1 MKSAHEI
8 LNAHLEAKKAK
19 NPRFSLRMVA
29 KKLDISPAYLS
40 KILSGKKPL
49 PLPRARALAALLELD
64 ALALRQLERAVVA
77 KKVNAP
83 AAEAN
88 ASFRLEEAGASLP
101 SESFSVTQS
110 FGALDHW
117 YYLPILEFVTCAD
130 FTPDRIANRLGLR
143 REVADRAWARLV
155 AEGLVAQE
163 NNQWKK
169 VTRKLRFPA
178 ARIDPRIQKHHLKM
192 LDKAAEE
199 LTYRKTAEDFARRMI
214 LGASV
219 ATNEES
225 FLEAKRYLEESLFK
239 AAEMLARGRG
249 DRVYYLGMQLFPL
262 SRVNEPDAP

>member
-1 MKSAHEI
+1 MKPAHEI
-8 LNAHLEAKKAK
+8 LNSHLEAKKAK

-49 PLPRARALAALLELD
+49 PLARARALAALLELD

-83 AAEAN
+83 ATEAN
-88 ASFRLEEAGASLP
+88 ASFRLEEAALP
-101 SESFSVTQS
+101 SESFAVSQS
-110 FGALDHW
+110 FGALDNW
-117 YYLPILEFVTCAD
+117 YYLPILEFVTCTD
-130 FTPDRIANRLGLR
+130 FAPELIAQRLGLQPA
-143 REVADRAWARLV
+143 VAERAWDKLL
-155 AEGLVAQE
+155 AEGFVVHEDGRWTKVA
-163 NNQWKK
+163 
-169 VTRKLRFPA
+169 RKLRFPA
-178 ARIDPRIQKHHLKM
+178 ARIDPRIQKQHLKM
-192 LDKAAEE
+192 LEKAGEE
-199 LTYRKTAEDFARRMI
+199 LTYRKTAEDFARRMV

-239 AAEMLARGRG
+239 AAEMLTRGPA

-262 SRVNEPDAP
+262 SRN